1 MCDASRLDLLNREL
15 INNITGTGYL
25 SIAEGETVGIPEVS
39 EITEQLWYACKF
51 WIDHILEVGSP
62 VPNELVGVLRNVM
75 STWLILWMEVITS
88 NCTFPGLQSVTGFR
102 WEILYLVFRFFSYFL
117 QTTVSSDCNIFDVE
131 SQTWALRVLSFSLSY
146 MDRRELWRRSRRP
159 LTYIDTWL

>member
-75 STWLILWMEVITS
+75 ST
-88 NCTFPGLQSVTGFR
+88 
-102 WEILYLVFRFFSYFL
+102 
-117 QTTVSSDCNIFDVE
+117 
-131 SQTWALRVLSFSLSY
+131 
-146 MDRRELWRRSRRP
+146 
-159 LTYIDTWL
+159 